1 MMYAIQIIKQDGSKA
16 VTMNEKLAMCY
27 LLAETPAEVKR
38 LNLNSDNI
46 KDVME
51 GSHGTWLDLM
61 SRDEEEALVDAITET
76 QPSEAEAIRRA
87 HQGH

>member
-16 VTMNEKLAMCY
+16 VTMREPLAMAY
-27 LLAETPAEVKR
+27 LLAETPCEVKR

-61 SRDEEEALVDAITET
+61 SREEEEALIDAITET
-76 QPSEAEAIRRA
+76 QPSEAEALNRA
-87 HQGH
+87 LRGH